1 MMLKAL
7 LADLTAM
14 PEVEVMTTRDARLP
28 SGPVGAEVVW
38 IDPEVEVWTVWAS
51 CIQACDAV
59 WLVAP
64 ETDGILEKLSRMVVS
79 QGKTLVGCAPD
90 VVALAASKSNTSA
103 ALLSAGVQAV
113 PTWRAVEEALA
124 SSAGPWV
131 IKPDDGAGCEDTTY
145 CSDAREMQ
153 LAFERVALRRSMV
166 IQPFLPGIPASLSM
180 LCRNGRAWLLS
191 ANRQDVRLTGHA
203 FVYHGGELN
212 GMAQHWHA
220 FEALAGQIAHAL
232 PGLAG
237 YVGVDV
243 IVEDAG
249 PVTVLEINP
258 RLTTSYTAMR
268 AATGVNPARLVLDL
282 LYNDH
287 FILPGTLQRHVVR
300 VSLNE
305 TTPS

>member
-1 MMLKAL
+1 MMLQAL

-14 PEVEVMTTRDARLP
+14 PEVEAVTTRDARLP
-28 SGPVGAEVVW
+28 GGVSAAEVVW
-38 IDPEVEVWTVWAS
+38 IGPQSDVWEVWAS
-51 CIQACDAV
+51 CVQASDAV

-64 ETDGILEKLSRMVVS
+64 ETEGILEKLSRMVVS
-79 QGKTLVGCAPD
+79 EGKTLIGCAPD

-103 ALLSAGVQAV
+103 ALLSVGVQAV
-113 PTWRAVEEALA
+113 PTWCAVEEVLA

-153 LAFERVALRRSMV
+153 RLFEREAQHRSMI
-166 IQPFLPGIPASLSM
+166 IQPFLSGIPASLSM
-180 LCRNGRAWLLS
+180 LCRDGRAWLLS
-191 ANRQDVRLTGHA
+191 ANRQDVRLAGQA
-203 FVYHGGELN
+203 FVYQGGELN
-212 GMAQHWHA
+212 GMVMHWRA
-220 FEALAGQIAHAL
+220 FEGLAERIARAL

-243 IVEDAG
+243 IVGEAG
-249 PVTVLEINP
+249 DITVLEINP
-258 RLTTSYTAMR
+258 RLTTSYAAMR
-268 AATGVNPARLVLDL
+268 VATGVNPARLILDL

-287 FILPGTLQRHVVR
+287 FTLPGTLQRHVVR